1 MLLQVL
7 IQRWWGRS
15 ISLIPH
21 SEEGAMRIN
30 RVEARTAVLRLM
42 FARLSERYGV
52 EIHSDDQLDRVSL
65 HEVDSL
71 LAFKSD
77 QRLEDLRKALSRLDD
92 GTYGRC
98 LCCKGVIE
106 PQLLGL
112 DPARRV
118 CSRCEQRFFH
128 PVGIPAAEK
137 KYFVP

>member
-1 MLLQVL
+1 
-7 IQRWWGRS
+7 
-15 ISLIPH
+15 
-21 SEEGAMRIN
+21 MRIN
-30 RVEARTAVLRLM
+30 KLEARRAVLRLL
-42 FARLSERYGV
+42 FARLAERYGV
-52 EIHSDDQLDRVSL
+52 EVHRDDQVDGVSS
-65 HEVDSL
+65 HELDSL

-77 QRLEDLRKALSRLDD
+77 QRLEDLRKALGRLDD

-98 LCCKGVIE
+98 LCCKGYIE

-128 PVGIPAAEK
+128 PASFPAAEK